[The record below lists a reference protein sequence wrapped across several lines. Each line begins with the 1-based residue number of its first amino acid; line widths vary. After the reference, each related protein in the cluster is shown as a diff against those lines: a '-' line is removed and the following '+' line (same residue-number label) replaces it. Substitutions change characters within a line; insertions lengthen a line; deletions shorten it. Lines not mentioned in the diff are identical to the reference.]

1 MMNAVRDEK
10 AALRREIFAARAA
23 MPFDRRKAAD
33 AAITEALKGIH
44 VKGRVEELIKIAHPD
59 FREWLR
65 TQADRMELF

>member
-33 AAITEALKGIH
+33 AAITEALTEWD
-44 VKGRVEELIKIAHPD
+44 VDQVLILGDGMYFEQPYHY
-59 FREWLR
+59 R
-65 TQADRMELF
+65 